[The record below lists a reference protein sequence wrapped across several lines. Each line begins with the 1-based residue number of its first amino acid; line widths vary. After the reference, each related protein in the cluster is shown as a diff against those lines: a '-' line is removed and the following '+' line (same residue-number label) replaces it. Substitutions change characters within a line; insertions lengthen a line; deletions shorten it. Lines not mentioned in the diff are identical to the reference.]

1 MIEQPLKYIKVRVHG
16 KVQGVFYRV
25 TTQEKAMSFG
35 LKGFV
40 MNMPDGSVYFEA
52 MGAIDAVEKL
62 ISWCYIGPPHA
73 TVLQVDLEEVDYIDL
88 PERFEI
94 RK

>member
-1 MIEQPLKYIKVRVHG
+1 
-16 KVQGVFYRV
+16 
-25 TTQEKAMSFG
+25 
-35 LKGFV
+35 

-52 MGAIDAVEKL
+52 AGSNENIEKL
-62 ISWCYIGPPHA
+62 ISWSYIGPPHA
-73 TVLQVDLEEVDYIDL
+73 TVHEVDLEEAEHLDL

>member
-1 MIEQPLKYIKVRVHG
+1 
-16 KVQGVFYRV
+16 
-25 TTQEKAMSFG
+25 
-35 LKGFV
+35 
-40 MNMPDGSVYFEA
+40 MNMSDGSVYFEA
-52 MGAIDAVEKL
+52 AGSAENIEKL

-73 TVLQVDLEEVDYIDL
+73 TVLEVELEEAEFIDL

>member
-1 MIEQPLKYIKVRVHG
+1 MTELNLKFIKARVYG

-25 TTQEKAMSFG
+25 TTQEQATALG

-52 MGAIDAVEKL
+52 AGPNEKVEKL

-73 TVLQVDLEEVDYIDL
+73 TVLEVELEEANHLDL

>member
-1 MIEQPLKYIKVRVHG
+1 MQENNLRYIKVRVHG

-25 TTQEKAMSFG
+25 TTQEQAISLG

-52 MGAIDAVEKL
+52 AGNNENIEKL
-62 ISWCYIGPPHA
+62 ISWSYIGPPHA
-73 TVLQVDLEEVDYIDL
+73 TVLEVDLEEAEHLDL

>member
-1 MIEQPLKYIKVRVHG
+1 MSEPNLRFIKVRVHG

-25 TTQEKAMSFG
+25 TTQEQATKLG
-35 LKGFV
+35 LKGFG

-52 MGAIDAVEKL
+52 AGPAEPIEKL

-73 TVLQVDLEEVDYIDL
+73 TVLEVDLEEVEYLDL

>member
-1 MIEQPLKYIKVRVHG
+1 MSDTVLRYIKVRVHG

-25 TTQEKAMSFG
+25 TTQEQAIGLG

-52 MGAIDAVEKL
+52 GGSNENIEKL
-62 ISWCYIGPPHA
+62 ISWSYIGPPHA
-73 TVLQVDLEEVDYIDL
+73 TVHEVDLEEAEHLDL